1 LSQTGKKTLEYDMR
15 DMLEADVTKPTA
27 VAGQLATAINW
38 PVTTPWVGHQLQSV
52 KHAKRQLDTDSGD

>member
-1 LSQTGKKTLEYDMR
+1 MR